1 MNKKIVV
8 TLIVLLFCVSC
19 LGIVSA
25 DNSTNETS
33 DNNESIDL
41 SNYIVPISISSK
53 VIEFNDGFTGF
64 CLDST
69 KESITTED
77 GFTSQSTSSD
87 EIQNYVKLA
96 IIEAYKQGCE
106 DNLGQIIASFADGSY
121 KNSGD
126 KVITEVLKSDET
138 IGNEAVVDL
147 EDSIE
152 GTFEF
157 ELLKPATGDKS
168 DCLAYKVSLKE
179 VPSEDK
185 LAAVADDNA
194 TEELDKNNDTDD
206 ALTNSSDE
214 TQDKEKAT
222 DSSNATGNDEKAAVS
237 KDNDAEKDKKTEDEK
252 DNAAEKDKKTENVTD
267 NKTDENKNTKNTT
280 NENKTPEKIIN
291 ETNKTIVNKTNTLI
305 VNENNTTIVNKTT
318 ITHINKT
325 TNDTPQNETIPE
337 KLIKTVGNPM
347 FILIVAIAI
356 AAIAAVAM
364 RRKDQ

>member
-1 MNKKIVV
+1 MNKKIIV

-41 SNYIVPISISSK
+41 SNYIVPISISGN
-53 VIEFNDGFTGF
+53 VIEFDDGFTGF

-121 KNSGD
+121 KNSDD
-126 KVITEVLKSDET
+126 KVITEVLKSDEP
-138 IGNEAVVDL
+138 IGNEAVADL

-185 LAAVADDNA
+185 LAAAADDNA
-194 TEELDKNNDTDD
+194 TEELDKNNDTED
-206 ALTNSSDE
+206 ALTNSSDDN
-214 TQDKEKAT
+214 QDKEKAT
-222 DSSNATGNDEKAAVS
+222 DSSNDTGDDEKTVVS
-237 KDNDAEKDKKTEDEK
+237 KDNDTEKDKKTEDAK
-252 DNAAEKDKKTENVTD
+252 DNETD
-267 NKTDENKNTKNTT
+267 
-280 NENKTPEKIIN
+280 ENKTPEKIVN

-337 KLIKTVGNPM
+337 KLIKTVGNPI
-347 FILIVAIAI
+347 FILIVVIAI

>member
-1 MNKKIVV
+1 MNKKIIV

-25 DNSTNETS
+25 DNSTNETLES
-33 DNNESIDL
+33 NETLQSNESIDL
-41 SNYIVPISISSK
+41 SNYIVPISISGN

-77 GFTSQSTSSD
+77 GFTSQATSSD

-106 DNLGQIIASFADGSY
+106 DKLGQIIASFADGSY

-126 KVITEVLKSDET
+126 KVITEVLKSDEN

-168 DCLAYKVSLKE
+168 DCLAYRVSLKE
-179 VPSEDK
+179 VANDDK
-185 LAAVADDNA
+185 LGAAADDNV
-194 TEELDKNNDTDD
+194 TEETENDTDD
-206 ALTNSSDE
+206 ALTNASEDV
-214 TQDKEKAT
+214 QDK
-222 DSSNATGNDEKAAVS
+222 
-237 KDNDAEKDKKTEDEK
+237 
-252 DNAAEKDKKTENVTD
+252 
-267 NKTDENKNTKNTT
+267 KNTT
-280 NENKTPEKIIN
+280 AAIDNQTEDDEETAAADNQTEDVNKTADTAVNKTKETVIN
-291 ETNKTIVNKTNTLI
+291 ETNKTTINKTNTLTI
-305 VNENNTTIVNKTT
+305 NENNTTIINQKNTKIVNK
-318 ITHINKT
+318 

-337 KLIKTVGNPM
+337 KLMKTVGNPI
-347 FILIVAIAI
+347 FILIVVIAI
-356 AAIAAVAM
+356 AAIVAVTM
-364 RRKDQ
+364 RRKE